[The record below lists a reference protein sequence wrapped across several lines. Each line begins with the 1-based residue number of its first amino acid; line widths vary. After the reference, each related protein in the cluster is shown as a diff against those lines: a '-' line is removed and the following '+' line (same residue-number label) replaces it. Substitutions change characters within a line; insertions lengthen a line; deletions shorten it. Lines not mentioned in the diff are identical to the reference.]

1 MRNNRSKTRGFT
13 LVEVLL
19 ASTIGAFIAM
29 VAMGAF
35 KAISDGAGRVDK
47 SINMASGVRFAAK
60 VIAGDLENLYR
71 DSDLKNMKLAGS
83 LIESSGGQVCD
94 LAFYTLGVSR
104 VRADEPEGDVYEVE
118 YFLRSTDEKSVLM
131 RRVWPNPDKEAQPG
145 GVLSVLAED
154 IEVFVVRYFDGK
166 DWQSEWPEEPS
177 AIPGLVEVS
186 IASKRQ
192 GSQEPVLE
200 TFIINFARLGLQRT
214 EPNGSETQPGSEGEG
229 STSESSSSKGE
240 NAGGDGVKAGAAPGA
255 SGEGSGSEG
264 SRGRGSDSGGS
275 RGRGSDSGKSGNR
288 SSSFSGRGQ

>member
-1 MRNNRSKTRGFT
+1 MRNNRLRTRGFT

-35 KAISDGAGRVDK
+35 KAISDGASRVDK

-71 DSDLKNMKLAGS
+71 DSDVKNMKLAGS

-94 LAFYTLGVSR
+94 LTFYTLGVSR

-154 IEVFVVRYFDGK
+154 IEGFVVRYFDGK

-186 IASKRQ
+186 IAAKRQ
-192 GSQEPVLE
+192 GGREPVPE
-200 TFIINFARLGLQRT
+200 TFIINFARLRLQQT
-214 EPNGSETQPGSEGEG
+214 GPNGSETQPGSEGEG
-229 STSESSSSKGE
+229 STSESGSSGKSG

-255 SGEGSGSEG
+255 SGEGSGSGKSGNQG
-264 SRGRGSDSGGS
+264 SG
-275 RGRGSDSGKSGNR
+275 SGKSGNQG
-288 SSSFSGRGQ
+288 SGSGKSGNQGSSFSR